1 MAEIK
6 RPPLRAFFGNAEQRR
21 WAIKYWLRDPV
32 VGVINLGIY
41 FTMRLLP
48 IDVGSAIGARLGS
61 FARFR
66 YPQSH
71 ARARALWM
79 RLRPDEIDKTD
90 EAVARLWRNVGRT
103 MVEFSV
109 LDRLWKA
116 GRIEVAGVEL
126 IRAAHATG
134 RPIIGLGVH
143 LGNWETI
150 GVAMLSLGFRGGS
163 IYEPPENR
171 FDHLIANLAR
181 SKLPGKP
188 ILARQNAA
196 AEAFILLT
204 RKKQQIVIYGDELA
218 RGRVWGPAFGRPLR
232 INGNIGNAVRL
243 ARLSNALI
251 LPLHCLRL
259 GESAHFRVTVSPP
272 YDLIKTE
279 DRDADVLTNV
289 AAIDAL
295 IDPIIRANL
304 DQWFFGLDFEFEDGP
319 AAKAT

>member
-1 MAEIK
+1 MPETP
-6 RPPLRAFFGNAEQRR
+6 RPTFRAFFGNAEQRR
-21 WAIKYWLRDPV
+21 QAAKYWLRDPV
-32 VGVINLGIY
+32 VGVINFGIY
-41 FTMRLLP
+41 FGMRLLP
-48 IDVGSAIGARLGS
+48 IDAASAIGARLGA

-71 ARARALWM
+71 ARARKLWM
-79 RLRPDEIDKTD
+79 RVRPAEVDKTD
-90 EAVARLWRNVGRT
+90 EAVRRLWRNVGRT

-109 LDRLWKA
+109 LDRLWNA
-116 GRIEVAGVEL
+116 GRIELAGL
-126 IRAAHATG
+126 DNLDAARASG
-134 RPIIGLGVH
+134 RALIGLGVH

-171 FDHLIANLAR
+171 FDHLIANIAR

-204 RKKQQIVIYGDELA
+204 REKQQIVIYADELA
-218 RGRVWGPAFGRPLR
+218 RGRVWAPAFGRPLR
-232 INGNIGNAVRL
+232 TNGNIGNAVRL

-251 LPLHCLRL
+251 VPLHCLRL
-259 GESAHFRVTVSPP
+259 GEQARFRVTISPA

-279 DRDADVLTNV
+279 DRDADILTNV

-295 IDPIIRANL
+295 ITPLIRDHL

-319 AAKAT
+319 GDQKR